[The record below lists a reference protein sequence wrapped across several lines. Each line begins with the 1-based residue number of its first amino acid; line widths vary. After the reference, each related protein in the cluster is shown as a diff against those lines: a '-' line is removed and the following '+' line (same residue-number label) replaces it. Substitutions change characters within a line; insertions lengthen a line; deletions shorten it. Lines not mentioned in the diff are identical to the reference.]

1 MDSSLFILI
10 CSSDEGISGSPK
22 TGVLSNV
29 FKIVNDII
37 NIINI
42 FLYFPCISILFAVP
56 DFLLLSFCNYQLSF
70 RPIATI
76 QTAVAYGFGY
86 MMHLD
91 VLLAFEVGN
100 GAGYFED
107 AAVGTG

>member
-42 FLYFPCISILFAVP
+42 FSIFPMYLYFICCS
-56 DFLLLSFCNYQLSF
+56 
-70 RPIATI
+70 
-76 QTAVAYGFGY
+76 
-86 MMHLD
+86 
-91 VLLAFEVGN
+91 
-100 GAGYFED
+100 
-107 AAVGTG
+107 